1 MKQTFIPSHN
11 IYIYIYIY
19 TESNRSRSKCPRDA
33 EGVRGG
39 TGTSARLT
47 STLIGTRPCN
57 GSLFHEVETR
67 QKNEAR
73 RDLGL
78 QRERERERDPSI
90 IWSINFEM
98 YRVIKGGLV
107 CNVLFGGEDLSI
119 YLSYIILN
127 CVNEIREIIT
137 LIKLIYSIDTS
148 ALKLK

>member
-1 MKQTFIPSHN
+1 M
-11 IYIYIYIY
+11 
-19 TESNRSRSKCPRDA
+19 
-33 EGVRGG
+33 
-39 TGTSARLT
+39 
-47 STLIGTRPCN
+47 
-57 GSLFHEVETR
+57 R
-67 QKNEAR
+67 QGEIWDYK
-73 RDLGL
+73 
-78 QRERERERDPSI
+78 ERERERDPSI